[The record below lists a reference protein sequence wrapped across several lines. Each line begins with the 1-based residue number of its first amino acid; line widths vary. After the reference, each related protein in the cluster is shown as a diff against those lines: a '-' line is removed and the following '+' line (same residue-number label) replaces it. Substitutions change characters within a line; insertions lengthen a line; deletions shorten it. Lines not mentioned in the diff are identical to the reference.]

1 MLFLIQHPVI
11 EDKMKQKILRLLLI
25 LIIPVN
31 VYAAAESISE
41 KILIGTITRVDSE
54 HGTVLITSTAA
65 ITRKEQKLFTA
76 GDGKEITLRV
86 LGINGTDI
94 LCDASDADI
103 NLLKEGMTVYAHTAV
118 NADDTS
124 SSGDKGNDE
133 SLNYKKDPGSAEHD
147 RRIAPRLTAGITYKT
162 DNFWRGSDFY
172 GEESGVSSVYAS
184 ASVRS
189 FYVQAMYERP
199 GFAFSGNG
207 PDHYDA
213 FGLTAVY
220 SIVSGMPFTPFFRY
234 DLKYL
239 PEAARAGTS
248 GFMTG
253 TMGAYSNTSLL
264 RLGISCSMDYY
275 TDSLHGDR
283 ETFSDYLVR
292 LSLNAYST
300 SFVPANTFITLY
312 IYADYYNNIFADSKA
327 TPEDESRKGI
337 SDITGQV
344 SLNIHITDE
353 LSVSGEFS
361 LAYMPDSDWNRVT
374 KYRAWCGFGIYMNY

>member
-1 MLFLIQHPVI
+1 MYYTGNF
-11 EDKMKQKILRLLLI
+11 MKKNIICSFAACLI
-25 LIIPVN
+25 LISA
-31 VYAAAESISE
+31 YAAAEENINT
-41 KILIGTITRVDSE
+41 KTHIGTIIRVDRE
-54 HGTVLITSTAA
+54 HRTVLITSGAG
-65 ITRKEQKLFTA
+65 ITSKEQTLITMIN
-76 GDGKEITLRV
+76 GKEISLRI
-86 LGINGTDI
+86 LGSNGTDI
-94 LCDASDADI
+94 LCDADEAGFS
-103 NLLKEGMTVYAHTAV
+103 LLDEGMYVYARTAAGV
-118 NADDTS
+118 DDSS
-124 SSGDKGNDE
+124 SSGGSGNDE
-133 SLNYKKDPGSAEHD
+133 SPEYKSDKRSAGHE
-147 RRIAPRLTAGITYKT
+147 RRIEPRLTAGIAYRT
-162 DNFWRGSDFY
+162 DNFRRGSDYY

-199 GFAFSGNG
+199 GFAFSGSG

-220 SIVSGMPFTPFFRY
+220 SISSGMPFTPFFRY

-239 PEAARAGTS
+239 PDAALTGTS

-253 TMGAYSNTSLL
+253 TMGAYTNTSL
-264 RLGISCSMDYY
+264 RLGISFSMDYY

-312 IYADYYNNIFADSKA
+312 VYADYYNNIFNDSKA

-344 SLNIHITDE
+344 TLNINITDE
-353 LSVSGEFS
+353 ISVFGECS
-361 LAYMPDSDWNRVT
+361 LAYMPDADWNREV
-374 KYRAWCGFGIYMNY
+374 KYRAWTGFGIYMRY